1 MGTPVNEAE
10 VQRMIVGKTK
20 GRLSKL
26 PLSAPLDV
34 GADHQ
39 FLAPSENGC
48 KNSHGISE
56 GRQPVRCIPK
66 ENHKLGSMGLVRRIP
81 ALPLIRKL
89 SAPGKVVE
97 GAFSSEC

>member
-10 VQRMIVGKTK
+10 VRRMIVGKTK

-56 GRQPVRCIPK
+56 GRQPVV
-66 ENHKLGSMGLVRRIP
+66 HSQ
-81 ALPLIRKL
+81 RKPQ
-89 SAPGKVVE
+89 ARVD
-97 GAFSSEC
+97 GARETNPCSSPHQKTFGPR